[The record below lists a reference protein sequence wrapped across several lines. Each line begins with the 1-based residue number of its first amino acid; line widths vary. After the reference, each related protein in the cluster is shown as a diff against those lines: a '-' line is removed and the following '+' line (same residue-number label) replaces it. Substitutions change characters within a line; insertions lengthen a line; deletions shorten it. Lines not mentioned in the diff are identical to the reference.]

1 MEREEQRE
9 ERKVKTCT
17 RKSNGEWGA
26 GAGGQVHDLTPQGR
40 VMW

>member
-17 RKSNGEWGA
+17 RKSNGEGVER
-26 GAGGQVHDLTPQGR
+26 GGVHELTPQGR